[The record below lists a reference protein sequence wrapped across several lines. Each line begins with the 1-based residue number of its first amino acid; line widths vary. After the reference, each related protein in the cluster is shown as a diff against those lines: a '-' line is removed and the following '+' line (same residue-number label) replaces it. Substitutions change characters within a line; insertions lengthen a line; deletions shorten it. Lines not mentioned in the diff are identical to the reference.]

1 MIVAIVP
8 ERAAATGQM
17 DVFAP
22 LMADLATINDR
33 YDDDTLAAILD
44 YLRSCNDA
52 IERSTAR
59 LRGRPRADP
68 SEGFVQ
74 GPPARNPRM
83 HPNPRMGQDVEPSRI
98 WRVLRSL
105 WKSRA

>member
-1 MIVAIVP
+1 MGVTSGAITGVIDRLERDGWVRRVRDPHDRRKVIVEIVP

-22 LMADLATINDR
+22 LMADLAAIHDR

-44 YLRSCNDA
+44 YLRACNDA

-59 LRGRPRADP
+59 LRAAPKP
-68 SEGFVQ
+68 
-74 GPPARNPRM
+74 
-83 HPNPRMGQDVEPSRI
+83 
-98 WRVLRSL
+98 
-105 WKSRA
+105 